1 MKILPLLFLA
11 ASAAA
16 HAATYEL
23 PDPAVQVTP
32 NYGNTTTIVTIAG
45 VTYRGPS
52 AFYYVRECD
61 KPDSTRYHCNV
72 MAESGVL
79 LTEAEVP
86 HRTVLVDMTAQFA
99 AVLIT
104 SGHNYWR
111 QSQILTSGRVTTQP

>member
-61 KPDSTRYHCNV
+61 KPDTTRYHCNV
-72 MAESGVL
+72 MAESGV
-79 LTEAEVP
+79 
-86 HRTVLVDMTAQFA
+86 VLKDENGNPVVVSLTAQFA

-111 QSQILTSGRVTTQP
+111 QSQIVTSGNATTP

>member
-52 AFYYVRECD
+52 AFYYLRECD
-61 KPDSTRYHCNV
+61 KADGPKYHCDV
-72 MAESGVL
+72 MAETNVL
-79 LTEAEVP
+79 LTEAAVP
-86 HRTVLVDMTAQFA
+86 HRTVRADMTAQFSGT
-99 AVLIT
+99 LIT

-111 QSQILTSGRVTTQP
+111 YSQILTSGEVRTP